1 MKDKSFDVVGQLPAL
16 LRYARALVR
25 DPADAEEL
33 VHETLLRAYERRDS
47 FDTRRNLRPWLFS
60 ILHNL
65 FVDIYRRRQME
76 ERVVDAMTAD
86 PVAAP
91 PPPDAD
97 TRVQL
102 AEIHQAFTRLPEAQR
117 AALHLVA
124 VEGLS
129 YQDAADALNIPIGT
143 LMSRL
148 SRARASLRLLDQPLS
163 QQSDDSPA
171 DGTQADRP
179 RTGAPRAPVS
189 LKLVRGSHGS
199 D

>member
-1 MKDKSFDVVGQLPAL
+1 MKDKSFDVVGELPAL

-33 VHETLLRAYERRDS
+33 VHETLLRAYERRQS
-47 FDTRRNLRPWLFS
+47 FDARRSLRPWLFT

-65 FVDIYRRRQME
+65 FIDTYRRRQME

-91 PPPDAD
+91 QPPDAD

-102 AEIHQAFTRLPEAQR
+102 AQIHQAFTRLPEAQR

-129 YQDAADALNIPIGT
+129 YQDAADALQIPIGT

-148 SRARASLRLLDQPLS
+148 SRARASLREMDE
-163 QQSDDSPA
+163 
-171 DGTQADRP
+171 
-179 RTGAPRAPVS
+179 GAPRQPVTS
-189 LKLVRGSHGS
+189 PPANSETDTPKGPVPLKLVRGSHGS
-199 D
+199 N

>member
-1 MKDKSFDVVGQLPAL
+1 MKDKAFDVVGQLPAL

-33 VHETLLRAYERRDS
+33 VHETLLRAYERRAG
-47 FDTRRNLRPWLFS
+47 FDPRRALRPWLFS

-65 FVDIYRRRQME
+65 YVDGYRRRQME
-76 ERVVDAMTAD
+76 ARAAEAMTGD

-102 AEIHQAFTRLPEAQR
+102 AQVHQAFTRLPEAQR

-129 YQDAADALNIPIGT
+129 YQDAADTLAIPVGT

-148 SRARASLRLLDQPLS
+148 SRARSALRLMEQPLAR
-163 QQSDDSPA
+163 DA
-171 DGTQADRP
+171 
-179 RTGAPRAPVS
+179 APQPPVH
-189 LKLVRGSHGS
+189 LRLVKGSH
-199 D
+199 DAE

>member
-47 FDTRRNLRPWLFS
+47 FDTRRGLRPWLFS
-60 ILHNL
+60 LLHNL
-65 FVDIYRRRQME
+65 FVDSYRRRQME
-76 ERVVDAMTAD
+76 ERAVDAMLAD

-97 TRVQL
+97 THVQL
-102 AEIHQAFTRLPEAQR
+102 AQIHQAFTRLPDAQR

-129 YQDAADALNIPIGT
+129 YQEAADALAIPVGT

-148 SRARASLRLLDQPLS
+148 SRARTALREMDAPATRPDTGEQLS
-163 QQSDDSPA
+163 GAQQ
-171 DGTQADRP
+171 
-179 RTGAPRAPVS
+179 APVQ
-189 LKLVRGSHGS
+189 LKLVRGSHES
-199 D
+199 R

>member
-1 MKDKSFDVVGQLPAL
+1 MKDKSFDVVGELPAL

-25 DPADAEEL
+25 DPAEAEEL
-33 VHETLLRAYERRDS
+33 VHETLLRAYERRQSYDP
-47 FDTRRNLRPWLFS
+47 RRSLRPWLFT

-65 FVDIYRRRQME
+65 FIDSYRRRQME
-76 ERVVDAMTAD
+76 ERVVDALATD

-91 PPPDAD
+91 PAPDAD

-102 AEIHQAFTRLPEAQR
+102 AQIHQAFTRLPEAQR

-124 VEGLS
+124 VEGQS
-129 YQDAADALNIPIGT
+129 YQDAADALQIPIGT

-148 SRARASLRLLDQPLS
+148 SRARAALREMDQAPL
-163 QQSDDSPA
+163 QQPTTSPDAHSPA
-171 DGTQADRP
+171 D
-179 RTGAPRAPVS
+179 APRAPVQ

>member
-1 MKDKSFDVVGQLPAL
+1 MKDKQFDVVGQLPAL
-16 LRYARALVR
+16 LRYARALVH

-47 FDTRRNLRPWLFS
+47 YDTRRSLRPWLFS
-60 ILHNL
+60 LLHNL

-76 ERVVDAMTAD
+76 ERAVDALMNS
-86 PVAAP
+86 AAASP
-91 PPPDAD
+91 SPADAD

-102 AEIHQAFTRLPEAQR
+102 AQIHQAFTRLPDAQR

-129 YQDAADALNIPIGT
+129 YQEAADALGIPVGT

-148 SRARASLRLLDQPLS
+148 SRARTALREMDAGEQTPV
-163 QQSDDSPA
+163 
-171 DGTQADRP
+171 
-179 RTGAPRAPVS
+179 APQAPVQ
-189 LKLVRGSHGS
+189 LKLVRGSHES

>member
-47 FDTRRNLRPWLFS
+47 FDTRRSLRPWLFS
-60 ILHNL
+60 LLHNL

-76 ERVVDAMTAD
+76 ERVVDALTAD

-129 YQDAADALNIPIGT
+129 YQDAADALSIPIGT

-148 SRARASLRLLDQPLS
+148 SRARATLRLLDQPAGQRPHAPQQTDTS
-163 QQSDDSPA
+163 Q
-171 DGTQADRP
+171 G
-179 RTGAPRAPVS
+179 RTPQGAVQ
-189 LKLVRGSHGS
+189 LKLIKGSHGS
-199 D
+199 E

>member
-1 MKDKSFDVVGQLPAL
+1 MKDKSFDVVGELPAL

-33 VHETLLRAYERRDS
+33 VHETLLRAYERRQS
-47 FDTRRNLRPWLFS
+47 FDARRSLRPWLFT

-65 FVDIYRRRQME
+65 FIDTYRRRQME

-91 PPPDAD
+91 QPPDAD

-102 AEIHQAFTRLPEAQR
+102 AQIHQAFTRLPEAQR

-129 YQDAADALNIPIGT
+129 YQDAADALQIPIGT

-148 SRARASLRLLDQPLS
+148 SRARASLREMDEGASRQPVT
-163 QQSDDSPA
+163 SPPA
-171 DGTQADRP
+171 NAETDTPKRP
-179 RTGAPRAPVS
+179 VP

-199 D
+199 N